1 MENKG
6 KEVGLVASLL
16 VMLLVTLL
24 GCFFMASWWVMDSSI
39 GHHFDAP
46 NINLLFVVH

>member
-24 GCFFMASWWVMDSSI
+24 GCFFMASW
-39 GHHFDAP
+39 
-46 NINLLFVVH
+46 